1 MTPAPIHQLRSTAPT
16 DAGEAWLDR
25 LLDDPDDIASSS
37 ASLATAVAVG
47 DLIDAADYA
56 LIGPEDER
64 RRARQTDRLPFRA
77 VCHLSRDFNGRRSG
91 CSGTLIG
98 PRVVLTAGHCLI
110 SRTFGGPP
118 RWIEVWVGRDGAAAL
133 ARIRS
138 SHYLAPAGFVKRRD
152 RAYDYGLIILPR
164 PVADRGHWLSPVAP
178 DDATLKRLMTG
189 RYLTVAGYP
198 SDKPRGT
205 LWVHQERLKGF
216 DRKRLRH
223 SVDTC
228 PGHSGSAIIAPI
240 DRSFAIIGVHVAGIT
255 DPETGRSFGCTPGS
269 RLSPVSGFNT
279 GIRLTPDLLKSLRG
293 PGRPTGDPN
302 RRLIRLKT

>member
-1 MTPAPIHQLRSTAPT
+1 MRREPPHRSPAVSPV
-16 DAGEAWLDR
+16 DVGEAWLDR
-25 LLDDPDDIASSS
+25 LLDDPDDVASSS
-37 ASLATAVAVG
+37 SL
-47 DLIDAADYA
+47 DAADYA
-56 LIGPEDER
+56 LIGPEDGR
-64 RRARQTDRLPFRA
+64 REVRRTDRLPYRA

-110 SRTFGGPP
+110 SRSFGGAP
-118 RWIEVWVGRDGAAAL
+118 RWIEVWVGRSGASAL
-133 ARIRS
+133 DRVRS
-138 SHYLAPAGFVKRRD
+138 SHYLAPAAFVERRD

-164 PVADRGHWLSPVAP
+164 SVADSVPVAGRVNWLPPVAP
-178 DDATLKRLMTG
+178 DDRALKRLMTG

-205 LWVHQERLKGF
+205 LWVHQERLNGF

-240 DRSFAIIGVHVAGIT
+240 GRRLAIIGVHVAGVT
-255 DPETGRSFGCTPGS
+255 DPETGRSFGCVPGS
-269 RLSPVSGFNT
+269 RLAPSRGVNT
-279 GIRLTPDLLKSLRG
+279 GIRLTPDLLASLQQ
-293 PGRPTGDPN
+293 PGQPSADPN
-302 RRLIRLKT
+302 RRLIRLKS

>member
-1 MTPAPIHQLRSTAPT
+1 MIRNANATPTE
-16 DAGEAWLDR
+16 AGEAWLDR
-25 LLDDPDDIASSS
+25 LLDDPDDIARNDSP
-37 ASLATAVAVG
+37 LADVVALV

-64 RRARQTDRLPFRA
+64 RRIRRTDRLPFRA

-110 SRTFGGPP
+110 SRAFGGPP
-118 RWIEVWVGRDGAAAL
+118 RWIEVMVGRDGPSAL

-138 SHYLAPAGFVKRRD
+138 SHYLAPEGFVKRRD

-164 PVADRGHWLSPVAP
+164 PVAGPVAGSVHWLPPVAA
-178 DDATLKRLMTG
+178 DDATLERLMTG

-228 PGHSGSAIIAPI
+228 PGHSGSAIIAPVG
-240 DRSFAIIGVHVAGIT
+240 RRFAIIGVHVAGVT
-255 DPETGRSFGCTPGS
+255 DPETGRSFGCAPGS
-269 RLSPVSGFNT
+269 RLAPASGINT
-279 GIRLTPDLLKSLRG
+279 GIRLTPDLLESLRR
-293 PGRPTGDPN
+293 PGQPTADPK
-302 RRLIRLKT
+302 RRLIRLAV